1 MTEALKTWRNLT
13 DLRGIAKS
21 HGIVRPNTKQIPQL
35 LEDLAQLGVAVSE
48 VCESEMESEVESA
61 VESEVESQTEEP
73 TIKENQI
80 VANETVSEVT
90 EEKGTNEAEVPC
102 KKGTNEAE
110 VPCKKGTEETETP
123 CKKVNGVETPAQKV
137 ARLSAEANALSEK
150 LKATNKMLA
159 KAINHEYESRSAPKT
174 HAQLLK
180 EQREQDAKARE
191 NAKTV
196 DAVASAQAKFLAGRE
211 RDARENM
218 NKIMAEQMKK
228 RG

>member
-80 VANETVSEVT
+80 VDNQTVSEVT

-102 KKGTNEAE
+102 KKGTEDTDEGLNGSE
-110 VPCKKGTEETETP
+110 VPDTE
-123 CKKVNGVETPAQKV
+123 GVKTETPAQKV

-150 LKATNKMLA
+150 LKATNKRLA
-159 KAINHEYESRSAPKT
+159 KAINDEFKSRSAPKT

-180 EQREQDAKARE
+180 EQREQEAKARE

-218 NKIMAEQMKK
+218 NKIMAEQMNK

>member
-80 VANETVSEVT
+80 VDNQTVTSETGE
-90 EEKGTNEAEVPC
+90 
-102 KKGTNEAE
+102 
-110 VPCKKGTEETETP
+110 KGTEEADEGL
-123 CKKVNGVETPAQKV
+123 NGSEVPDTGGVKVETPAQKV

-159 KAINHEYESRSAPKT
+159 KAINEEYESRSAPKT

-218 NKIMAEQMKK
+218 NKIMAEQMNT

>member
-35 LEDLAQLGVAVSE
+35 LEELAQLDVAVSE
-48 VCESEMESEVESA
+48 VCESEMEMEMESA
-61 VESEVESQTEEP
+61 VESEVESQIEES

-80 VANETVSEVT
+80 VDNQTVSEVT
-90 EEKGTNEAEVPC
+90 EEKGTNEAEVPR

-110 VPCKKGTEETETP
+110 TP
-123 CKKVNGVETPAQKV
+123 CKKVIETPAQKV
-137 ARLSAEANALSEK
+137 ARLSAEANTLSEK
-150 LKATNKMLA
+150 LKATNKELA

-180 EQREQDAKARE
+180 EQWAQDAKARE

-218 NKIMAEQMKK
+218 NKIMAEQIKK

>member
-1 MTEALKTWRNLT
+1 MLFRSPE
-13 DLRGIAKS
+13 
-21 HGIVRPNTKQIPQL
+21 
-35 LEDLAQLGVAVSE
+35 
-48 VCESEMESEVESA
+48 
-61 VESEVESQTEEP
+61 
-73 TIKENQI
+73 
-80 VANETVSEVT
+80 
-90 EEKGTNEAEVPC
+90 
-102 KKGTNEAE
+102 
-110 VPCKKGTEETETP
+110 
-123 CKKVNGVETPAQKV
+123 QKV

-159 KAINHEYESRSAPKT
+159 KAINEEYESRSAPKT

-218 NKIMAEQMKK
+218 NKIMAEQMNK

>member
-80 VANETVSEVT
+80 VDNQTVSEVT

-102 KKGTNEAE
+102 KKGTEEADEGLNGSE
-110 VPCKKGTEETETP
+110 VPDTGGVK
-123 CKKVNGVETPAQKV
+123 VETPAQKV

-159 KAINHEYESRSAPKT
+159 KAINEEYESRSAPKT

-218 NKIMAEQMKK
+218 NKIMAEQMNK

>member
-80 VANETVSEVT
+80 VDNQTVSEVT
-90 EEKGTNEAEVPC
+90 EEKGTNEAEVPR
-102 KKGTNEAE
+102 KKDTNEA
-110 VPCKKGTEETETP
+110 ETP
-123 CKKVNGVETPAQKV
+123 CKKVNGVETPSQKV

-150 LKATNKMLA
+150 LKATNKRLA
-159 KAINHEYESRSAPKT
+159 KAINDEFKSRSAPKT